1 MSSTSGRPSEG
12 RRGVGQPILTDEFS
26 AQINWFGMGS
36 VDVDTAKFFVTDMV
50 KAVDFA
56 KRIQAAFEEE
66 R

>member
-1 MSSTSGRPSEG
+1 M
-12 RRGVGQPILTDEFS
+12 TDEFS